1 MKKKL
6 IPAVAIIVL
15 SMALSSTAFAKGKE
29 VTITGEGQC
38 AKCALH
44 ESKSCQNTITVEAQ
58 GKKTTYYLAQNK
70 VSKEFHQNICKSPA
84 KVTATGEVKEVHGKK
99 EMTPT
104 KIELA
109 K

>member
-1 MKKKL
+1 MKTKL
-6 IPAVAIIVL
+6 TPIVAVIAL
-15 SMALSSTAFAKGKE
+15 MMALNPTAFAKGKE

-38 AKCALH
+38 AMCALH
-44 ESKSCQNTITVEAQ
+44 ESKSCENTITVEEH
-58 GKKTTYYLAQNK
+58 GKKVTYYLTQNE
-70 VSKEFHQNICKSPA
+70 VSKGFHHNICKSPA
-84 KVTATGEVKEVHGKK
+84 KVTATGEVKEAHGKM